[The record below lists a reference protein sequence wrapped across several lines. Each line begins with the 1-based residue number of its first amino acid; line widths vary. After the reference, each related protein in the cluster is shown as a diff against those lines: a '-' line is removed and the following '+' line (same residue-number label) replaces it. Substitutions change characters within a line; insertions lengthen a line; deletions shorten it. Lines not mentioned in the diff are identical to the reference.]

1 MQNDKLDNRIVRL
14 KLKCMVEWE
23 QSLQEIVETCIGLA
37 KQFHVTAYLA
47 CCSVQN
53 CMKLMGVN
61 CADIHTNIHTQRHT
75 HTSTLKH
82 THTHTMAYYTSKK
95 FYFIFVGFILWLSSI
110 CASIF
115 QQVCS
120 RIVLGCS
127 FGRSFMLVSFSKNG
141 PIFHM

>member
-1 MQNDKLDNRIVRL
+1 
-14 KLKCMVEWE
+14 MVEWE

-82 THTHTMAYYTSKK
+82 THTHYGILYIKKVLLHICRFHFVIELYMRKHFPASMFKDCLRVQFWTFFYASVIFEEWPDISHVDACLHTQTFLTS
-95 FYFIFVGFILWLSSI
+95 FD
-110 CASIF
+110 A
-115 QQVCS
+115 
-120 RIVLGCS
+120 
-127 FGRSFMLVSFSKNG
+127 
-141 PIFHM
+141 